1 METVDLD
8 TASWLLTSDA
18 TRLCRDVSNELM
30 AGISALKLAEQ
41 LARNTTLSAARRSA
55 VLQLVH
61 VRRKA
66 SQRFAHA
73 SEMFFTKDALEQ
85 LSDPH
90 VAQWRAR
97 DLLARFLAATGDTPK
112 RIVDLCAGVGGD
124 AEHLGRLGVP
134 LTCVEIDPVRA
145 VFLRHNLSV
154 LGIDATI
161 TVDDAR
167 TIATGGTDAVFADP
181 ARRHNGQRIV
191 SLAAYKPPV
200 PVLLERHSQAT
211 VVAIAVAPGVDSD
224 DAALPPNTEVTY
236 LDVAG
241 QLTEAVVW
249 GGAARQN
256 SSARATAVLLPE
268 QVTLSRK
275 TVLSRAPVDFTIDGW
290 LITMRPA
297 AIRARVH
304 DHIAAEIGGQRL
316 AEHRAV
322 FYTLDR
328 PLASPWFQA
337 RRIAAVCSAQPKQI
351 RQTLARLAKR
361 PVEIVLHGAEL
372 DITQLWQRLGS
383 PQRGPTGWRIEII
396 RRDQDTVAVIT
407 DAQS

>member
-1 METVDLD
+1 METVELD
-8 TASWLLTSDA
+8 TANWLLTADA
-18 TRLCRDVSNELM
+18 TRLCRDVSNELA
-30 AGISALKLAEQ
+30 AGTSALKLAEQ
-41 LARNTTLSAARRSA
+41 LARNTTFSPARRSA

-61 VRRKA
+61 VRHKA
-66 SQRFAHA
+66 TKRYAHA

-85 LSDPH
+85 LSDPQ
-90 VAQWRAR
+90 VAQWRAT
-97 DLLARFLAATGDTPK
+97 DLLRRFHAATDDQPQ

-124 AEHLGRLGVP
+124 AEYLGRLGVP

-154 LGIDATI
+154 LGTDATI
-161 TVDDAR
+161 SVGDAR
-167 TIATGGTDAVFADP
+167 SVATGSTDAVFADP
-181 ARRHNGQRIV
+181 SRRHNGQRIL
-191 SLAAYKPPV
+191 SLGAYKPPV

-241 QLTEAVVW
+241 QLTEAVLW
-249 GGAARQN
+249 GGAARSDSN
-256 SSARATAVLLPE
+256 ACATAVLLPE
-268 QVTLSRK
+268 QLTLART
-275 TVLSRAPVDFTIDGW
+275 TVLSHAPVNRAIDGW

-304 DHIAAEIGGQRL
+304 DQLAAQIQGQRL

-322 FYTLDR
+322 FFTLNR
-328 PLASPWFQA
+328 PLPSPWFHA

-351 RQTLARLAKR
+351 RQSLAALAER
-361 PVEIVLHGAEL
+361 PVEIVLHGADL
-372 DITQLWQRLGS
+372 DITQLWQRLGA

-407 DAQS
+407 DAKS